1 MATHTLSAQVDL
13 LRTLPG
19 MGKLPLTE
27 ATALVG
33 WGIFRAF
40 MPGTAIPISHQVNSQ
55 CYLIIEGSVDTL
67 VLDRDGRQVSLG
79 VLGAG
84 EMFGNSSLFINRSL
98 LSTART
104 CEQVFALQWS
114 VEKLREK
121 RGHIPIF
128 MHMLEASYTQRRIIS
143 TLSRVPLFS
152 GLEIADRRMLAAYL
166 TRHDFERSTVI
177 FEQGSPGK
185 ALYLIEQGQITV
197 EQNSTIVA
205 SLGEGD
211 FFGEM
216 ALLSDAPHNATIHC
230 ITPARCLQLP
240 GEVFRSL
247 MVENPSLETGLHA
260 VIDARL
266 RHAERVH
273 NDETHRLQLQVAVTR
288 GMLRG
293 SHILVRRPAL
303 CPPGCQICEEACASR
318 FGQTR
323 LHLNG
328 ARVDEW
334 DVTTS
339 CRQCRVGAECVEACP
354 EEAIVWDENGALR
367 ITEAC
372 TGCGECVP
380 ACPYNAMETMHI
392 RVEERGG
399 PLWALWRRMRS
410 DAEPAAGTQVASKCD
425 LCAGYADRACLSQCP
440 TGSLQLMSIEELFP
454 L

>member
-1 MATHTLSAQVDL
+1 MAPPTLSAQVDL
-13 LRTLPG
+13 LRSLPSLS
-19 MGKLPLTE
+19 KLPLSE

-33 WGIFRAF
+33 WGVFRAF
-40 MPGTAIPISHQVNSQ
+40 SPETAIPIARQARSQ
-55 CYLIIEGSVDTL
+55 CYLIVEGSVDTL

-84 EMFGNSSLFINRSL
+84 EMFGNSALFINRSL

-121 RGHIPIF
+121 RSHIPIF
-128 MHMLEASYTQRRIIS
+128 IHMLEGSYTQRRIIS

-152 GLEIADRRMLAAYL
+152 GLTITDRRMLAAYL
-166 TRHDFERSTVI
+166 TRHDFERNTVI

-197 EQNSTIVA
+197 EQNGTIVA
-205 SLGEGD
+205 SLNEGD

-216 ALLSDAPHNATIHC
+216 ALLSDAPHNATIRC
-230 ITPARCLQLP
+230 ITPARCLELP
-240 GEVFRSL
+240 GEMFRSL
-247 MVENPSLETGLHA
+247 MIENPALETGLHE
-260 VIDARL
+260 VINARL
-266 RHAERVH
+266 KHSERVH
-273 NDETHRLQLQVAVTR
+273 NDETQRLQLQVAVTH

-303 CPPGCQICEEACASR
+303 CPPGCRICEEACASR
-318 FGQTR
+318 FGLSR
-323 LHLNG
+323 LQLNG

-354 EEAIVWDENGALR
+354 EGAIVWDENGALR
-367 ITEAC
+367 ITEGC

-380 ACPYNAMETMHI
+380 ACPYDAVAVMDI
-392 RVEERGG
+392 RVEDRGG
-399 PLWALWRRMRS
+399 PLWALWRRLRS
-410 DAEPAAGTQVASKCD
+410 EAEPVPIRHVASKCD
-425 LCAGYADRACLSQCP
+425 LCADHTDRACLSQCP